1 MAYDTYAATMPRHG
15 STPSCAH
22 PQLPIREDQKASWQ
36 PKCWR
41 RSKRSC
47 DKTLEAKLLRRC
59 ERQHCSLAA
68 TLVALSFSH
77 LLSTELSVLT
87 THHEFCKGN
96 GLQPRDLAC
105 SSLSTIG
112 RLVTATCHLQSR
124 CWRRHSQQYCVSTV
138 NDEMHR
144 ELMKHCLVIR
154 VHALHIRNHRISHS
168 RRTNC

>member
-1 MAYDTYAATMPRHG
+1 MRPRHIGMAYDTYAATMPRHG

-68 TLVALSFSH
+68 TLVALSFPTSYLPNCLYLLRTMSFAKAMDCSPAILPAAAYLPYHRALGHRH
-77 LLSTELSVLT
+77 LPPAKPL
-87 THHEFCKGN
+87 
-96 GLQPRDLAC
+96 LATPFA
-105 SSLSTIG
+105 TIL
-112 RLVTATCHLQSR
+112 RF
-124 CWRRHSQQYCVSTV
+124 
-138 NDEMHR
+138 HR
-144 ELMKHCLVIR
+144 KR
-154 VHALHIRNHRISHS
+154 
-168 RRTNC
+168 